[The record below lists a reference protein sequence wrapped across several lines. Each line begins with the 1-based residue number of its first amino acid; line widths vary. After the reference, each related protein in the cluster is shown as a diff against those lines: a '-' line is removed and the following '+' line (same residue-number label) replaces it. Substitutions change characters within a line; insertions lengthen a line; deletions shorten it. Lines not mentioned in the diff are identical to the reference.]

1 VRPDTIK
8 SSQCLCNEETSA
20 EFILNNKDYAGT
32 YTTPVRVMVSV
43 GGQKMIVE
51 DNIQWAIKQV
61 PPIEISS

>member
-1 VRPDTIK
+1 VKQDAIK
-8 SSQCLCNEETSA
+8 SSQCLCNEETGA

-32 YTTPVRVMVSV
+32 YLTPVRVMVSV

-51 DNIQWAIKQV
+51 DNIQWAIKKV